1 MPIVP
6 SLKAAA
12 VEGGLLAVD
21 QPIDAAAA
29 FALVRDMPYRR
40 ASSRAPEVTIA
51 EWQGTCSGKHILL
64 QALFKELGLSA
75 MMILAPHEF
84 TADNSPWL
92 PPALLDEVSRAP
104 VLDVHNF
111 LRVQPGAN
119 ADWITVDATWPLAFE
134 SSGLPV
140 NHAFDRH
147 RDMAIAADLIE
158 IHHVPSDLDPVEM
171 EERVLSDWSVADRE
185 RREEF
190 LERLMDWLESVAAE
204 S

>member
-6 SLKAAA
+6 RLKTAA
-12 VEGGLLAVD
+12 VERGRLAAD

-64 QALFKELGLSA
+64 QALFEELGLGA
-75 MMILAPHEF
+75 TMILASHEF

-92 PPALLDEVSRAP
+92 PPALLDEVRRAP
-104 VLDVHNF
+104 VPDVHNF
-111 LRVQPGAN
+111 LRVQPEADS
-119 ADWITVDATWPLAFE
+119 DWITVDATWPLAVE

-140 NHAFDRH
+140 NRGFDVH

-158 IHHVPSDLDPVEM
+158 IHHVPPDLDPVEM
-171 EERVLSDWSVADRE
+171 KERVLSDWSVADRE

-190 LERLMDWLESVAAE
+190 LERLMDWLDSVAAE